1 MGEIEA
7 SGWKKKSIFAYARS
21 VKVMMPC
28 FTVVKI
34 TSRDIRGSR
43 VKREEL
49 GELGRGVGLGVNVI
63 AIKRVI
69 GLGAVDVVMRTFSG
83 RGREGDRRVGVD
95 ELVHKFEG
103 REFQDR
109 RR

>member
-1 MGEIEA
+1 MEKEEHICICEVGEGDDA
-7 SGWKKKSIFAYARS
+7 VFH
-21 VKVMMPC
+21 V
-28 FTVVKI
+28 VVKI

-49 GELGRGVGLGVNVI
+49 GRGVGFGVNGV
-63 AIKRVI
+63 AIKRFI

-103 REFQDR
+103 REFQDWR
-109 RR
+109 R